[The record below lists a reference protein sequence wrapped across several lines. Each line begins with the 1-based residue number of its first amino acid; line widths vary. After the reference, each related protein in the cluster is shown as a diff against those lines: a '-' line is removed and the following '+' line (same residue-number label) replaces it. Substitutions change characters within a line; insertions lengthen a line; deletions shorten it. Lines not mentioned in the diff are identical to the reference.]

1 MSDSSIDTRDI
12 SWSLFIVV
20 LGLVV
25 LLPGIF
31 DLTFF
36 RHTEADRALI
46 GWAMFEDR
54 DFLIPH
60 LMGDQYLTKPPLFY
74 LILACSYALFG
85 TVAEWTA
92 RMPSVVAGSLLL
104 WTQFLAS
111 RALGYSRKVALLST
125 FVLATT
131 ASFYRYGTQS
141 EIDMVFSANCAIA
154 NYVLTF
160 GVLSVPATSRFKIP
174 VLVLAYLLLS
184 VALLIKGP
192 LAILFFG
199 SILLSLL
206 IFKESRVSV
215 SVYHHGILGLAAMV
229 PLLSWLLIFAYRTSW
244 GTLIQIF
251 NEELLQRVAQDGS
264 SDVRPRDA
272 LFYLYSIPLT
282 MLPWSA
288 LYLIFLLSTGWNRIA
303 GYFQKSDALPEN
315 ELSTAPNSSTNVSFT
330 RVTTRALIT
339 SSMISVLVCSL
350 SSGKSA
356 RYLFPLIPV
365 LSLMLSIGIVRCVE
379 KNQKGVKSVV
389 RVLFALT
396 GILTPI
402 ALLGITVYLIW
413 TNSAI
418 LQDINWTRFI
428 ICLGLISFLAL
439 FLTTI
444 PKETSWARV
453 FILAYLLVII
463 IRFTDVLIATP
474 YQNNQYKVR
483 EVAEQL
489 RSAVPPG
496 KTLYTLEMF
505 ERWICFYYMKGAG
518 EVKRLTPSIAT
529 TYATP
534 EKAQEDVY
542 LLLNQEEEGWRIRQ
556 LLTHDQ
562 NTKVILSIP
571 SKHKVYLLV
580 RTSGGA
586 LQYTNPRKLFPTNR
600 TVAPEGMMETAEKV
614 T

>member
-1 MSDSSIDTRDI
+1 MMGIAI
-12 SWSLFIVV
+12 
-20 LGLVV
+20 

-54 DFLIPH
+54 DFIIPH

-74 LILACSYALFG
+74 LILAGSYALFG

-92 RMPSVVAGSLLL
+92 RMPSVIAGSLLL
-104 WTQFLAS
+104 AVQFLAS
-111 RALGYSRKVALLST
+111 RALGYSRNIALLSA
-125 FVLATT
+125 FILATT

-154 NYVLTF
+154 NYILIYGVCAVPVTSRYRLPVLT
-160 GVLSVPATSRFKIP
+160 
-174 VLVLAYLLLS
+174 LAYLVLS
-184 VALLIKGP
+184 IALLIKGP
-192 LAILFFG
+192 MAVIFFG

-206 IFKESRVSV
+206 IFKESRSSV
-215 SVYHHGILGLAAMV
+215 SPYHHGILGLAAMV
-229 PLLSWLLIFAYRTSW
+229 PLVSWLMFFVYRTSW

-251 NEELLQRVAQDGS
+251 NEELLQRVAQDAS
-264 SDVRPRDA
+264 SDVRSRDA

-282 MLPWSA
+282 MLPWSG
-288 LYLIFLLSTGWNRIA
+288 LYLLFLLSTGWNQLA
-303 GYFQKSDALPEN
+303 KYFKKSEQVVDKKPLAEP
-315 ELSTAPNSSTNVSFT
+315 TSSTSAIT
-330 RVTTRALIT
+330 RVMIT
-339 SSMISVLVCSL
+339 SSIISVLVCSL

-365 LSLMLSIGIVRCVE
+365 LSLLLSIGIGQCVE
-379 KNQKGVKSVV
+379 MNQSGVKRVV
-389 RVLFALT
+389 RALLAAT
-396 GILTPI
+396 GIITPL
-402 ALLGITVYLIW
+402 AVLAVTVHLIW
-413 TNSAI
+413 SNSAI
-418 LQDINWTRFI
+418 LQAIDWTRFV

-453 FILAYLLVII
+453 FVLAYLLVMI
-463 IRFTDVLIATP
+463 IRFIDVLIATP
-474 YQNNQYKVR
+474 YQNSQYKVR

-518 EVKRLTPSIAT
+518 EVKRLTPAIAME
-529 TYATP
+529 YAAP
-534 EKAQEDVY
+534 ERAGEDVY
-542 LLLNQEEEGWRIRQ
+542 LLLNEEEEGWRVPQ
-556 LLTHDQ
+556 LLAHDK
-562 NTKVILSIP
+562 NSKVILSIP
-571 SKHKVYLLV
+571 SKHKIYLLV
-580 RTSGGA
+580 QTSGRA
-586 LQYTNPRKLFPTNR
+586 LQYTNPKKLFPTNR
-600 TVAPEGMMETAEKV
+600 TVAPDNGLDKTGQGKQAHQNV